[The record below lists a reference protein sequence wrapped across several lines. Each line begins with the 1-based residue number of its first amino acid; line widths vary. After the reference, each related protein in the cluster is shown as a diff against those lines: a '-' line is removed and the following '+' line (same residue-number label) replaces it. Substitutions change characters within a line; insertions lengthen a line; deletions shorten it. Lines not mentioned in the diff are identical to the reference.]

1 MINFDSR
8 DKIEFIKVIL
18 SPIFKKWGKRQD
30 VFWSILTLETR
41 YNLCK
46 LTCLTF
52 SKSEKRDKMSFG
64 QF

>member
-30 VFWSILTLETR
+30 GFWLILTLDTR
-41 YNLCK
+41 QKLSK
-46 LTCLTF
+46 LTCLPF